1 MAGKR
6 NFKQRVD
13 AAVAS
18 FKEGQVK
25 GAQNA
30 TMEELFNDYYAHR
43 HQVYLMNFVRGVFF
57 GLGSVLGGTIVVGL
71 IIWILSFFVNFP
83 VIGQYFD
90 NASDRINK
98 SQEQ

>member
-1 MAGKR
+1 MSQKR
-6 NFKQRVD
+6 TIKQRID
-13 AAVAS
+13 AAVES

-43 HQVYLMNFVRGVFF
+43 HQVYVMNFVRGVMF
-57 GLGSVLGGTIVVGL
+57 GLGSVIGGTIVVGL

-83 VIGQYFD
+83 VVGQYLD
-90 NASDRINK
+90 NASDRIK
-98 SQEQ
+98 TTQQ